1 MSEDKRVKTE
11 GLDVVEHTAK
21 NNNYNELASVGNK
34 SADFDEEILWVSPYE
49 RLQHW
54 VDAKTVVSFRNGQFQ
69 CNSKSLNNRLTESN
83 KMHVAV
89 YQNELPDWLR
99 DKVRERYSPEF
110 IREEL
115 DEGEQ
120 IDI

>member
-1 MSEDKRVKTE
+1 MSEQRVKTE
-11 GLDVVEHTAK
+11 GLDILEHTGK
-21 NNNYNELASVGNK
+21 NSNYNERASVGKN
-34 SADFDEEILWVSPYE
+34 SADFEDEICWMSPYE

-54 VDAKTVVSFRNGQFQ
+54 VDAKTVVSFKDGQFF
-69 CNSKSLNNRLTESN
+69 CNSKQLNTLLRKSS
-83 KMHVAV
+83 KAHVAI
-89 YQNELPDWLR
+89 YENELPAHLK

-115 DEGEQ
+115 DDNDE

>member
-1 MSEDKRVKTE
+1 MSEHRIKTE
-11 GLDVVEHTAK
+11 GLDILEHTGK
-21 NNNYNELASVGNK
+21 NDDYNKLASIGAK
-34 SADFDEEILWVSPYE
+34 SGDYEADITWVTPYE

-54 VDAKTVVSFRNGQFQ
+54 VDTRTVVSFRDGQFM
-69 CNSKSLNNRLTESN
+69 CNSKNLNAILRKSN
-83 KMHVAV
+83 KAGVAI
-89 YQNELPDWLR
+89 YENELPDWLR

-115 DEGEQ
+115 DDNDE